1 MSLTQQ
7 ELQDSAMSLSVF
19 CFVFCIIAIFIL
31 LIQSVKSIHTIKK
44 IILVFW
50 LIMLILLL
58 YGMLFI
64 SNQNLFYLMFY
75 RKFYFV
81 FLIFLLGIVSV
92 ILENKFN
99 NISIFYFLFYYFGIP
114 IIYTAFLMQSL
125 VARIITVQTFLETSI
140 VFAFFVFAFLS
151 IVGFVAWIKEKYVLF
166 KGCFVACIFFYC
178 PFLFIGGIVLGW
190 LDK

>member
-1 MSLTQQ
+1 
-7 ELQDSAMSLSVF
+7 MSLSVF

-31 LIQSVKSIHTIKK
+31 LIQSVKSMHTIKK
-44 IILVFW
+44 IILIFW

-64 SNQNLFYLMFY
+64 SNQNLFFLMFY
-75 RKFYFV
+75 RKFYII

-114 IIYTAFLMQSL
+114 VIYTAFLIHSL
-125 VARIITVQTFLETSI
+125 VTRIITIQTFLETSI
-140 VFAFFVFAFLS
+140 VFGFFVFAFLS
-151 IVGFVAWIKEKYVLF
+151 IVGFVAWIKEKYV
-166 KGCFVACIFFYC
+166 FF
-178 PFLFIGGIVLGW
+178 
-190 LDK
+190 